1 MVEYNVERKHL
12 SEAMKITPGKVQEL
26 LSYDTV
32 ESHGYPPGTIYCERP
47 FGVGGGGVYKGVRRI
62 YGGGRG
68 ELYTVVKTS
77 SEQAA
82 VSQQSWLGK
91 LVQNIRNIQ
100 FKDIMANLKVLN
112 YKSRSQLKLWN
123 KQNCCR

>member
-47 FGVGGGGVYKGVRRI
+47 FGVGWGGG
-62 YGGGRG
+62 GGD
-68 ELYTVVKTS
+68 YTLWLKHR
-77 SEQAA
+77 
-82 VSQQSWLGK
+82 QSK
-91 LVQNIRNIQ
+91 LQ
-100 FKDIMANLKVLN
+100 
-112 YKSRSQLKLWN
+112 
-123 KQNCCR
+123 

>member
-1 MVEYNVERKHL
+1 MVE
-12 SEAMKITPGKVQEL
+12 
-26 LSYDTV
+26 
-32 ESHGYPPGTIYCERP
+32 
-47 FGVGGGGVYKGVRRI
+47 
-62 YGGGRG
+62 
-68 ELYTVVKTS
+68 TS

-100 FKDIMANLKVLN
+100 FKDVMTNLKKVLN